1 MIDQAEIDTLLA
13 ASAPDRV
20 EYCIEQIVEE
30 ELVWVLGTE
39 SGFTMFTQEE
49 QGVFPVWPYA
59 EFAELLRTGEEKPEA
74 IELERFLQHYLP
86 YFKTQGYKIAI
97 MPLPTGK
104 GVVVSTHDF
113 EAYIRVAGEA
123 DDTY

>member
-1 MIDQAEIDTLLA
+1 MIDQEEIDNLLA
-13 ASAPDRV
+13 ASALDRV
-20 EYCIEQIVEE
+20 EYCIEQIVEAAQ
-30 ELVWVLGTE
+30 VWVLGTE
-39 SGFTMFTQEE
+39 SGFTMFTQDE

-74 IELERFLQHYLP
+74 IALERFLQHYLP
-86 YFKTQGYKIAI
+86 HFKEQGYKIAI

-113 EAYIRVAGEA
+113 AEYIQVAQEA
-123 DDTY
+123 DDAF

>member
-1 MIDQAEIDTLLA
+1 MIPQEEIDTLLA
-13 ASAPDRV
+13 ASALDRV

-30 ELVWVLGTE
+30 DALWVLGTDA
-39 SGFTMFTQEE
+39 GFTMFTQDD

-59 EFAELLRTGEEKPEA
+59 EFAELLRTGEEKPES

-86 YFKTQGYKIAI
+86 MFREQGYKIAI

-104 GVVVSTHDF
+104 GVVVSPHDF
-113 EAYIRVAGEA
+113 AEYIKVAQEA
-123 DDTY
+123 DDDF